1 MTSADRAALI
11 ARKNEVIAAQ
21 ERLRRELARLE
32 EQPDRDGRRRRQLLR
47 QLEALM
53 AEEHRLRLAID
64 RAPRS

>member
-32 EQPDRDGRRRRQLLR
+32 EQPHGDERRRRQLLR

-53 AEEHRLRLAID
+53 AEEYRLRLAID
-64 RAPRS
+64 RAR